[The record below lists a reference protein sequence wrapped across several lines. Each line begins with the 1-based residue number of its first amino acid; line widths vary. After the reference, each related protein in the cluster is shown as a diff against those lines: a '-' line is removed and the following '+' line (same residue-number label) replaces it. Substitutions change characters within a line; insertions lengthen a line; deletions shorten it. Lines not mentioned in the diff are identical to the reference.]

1 MDNLT
6 KIKLKKH
13 FQKEKTKKFWCEL
26 CIEIALLLISIAV
39 CITIMYFFASFE
51 VVNYLMGW
59 LWMEKFVTKKKMS
72 KKAQKKINSIDRNTW
87 GMVKPAT
94 QVFKSKKTY
103 NRKDKSWKRD
113 F

>member
-13 FQKEKTKKFWCEL
+13 FQKEKAKKFWCEL
-26 CIEIALLLISIAV
+26 CIEVALLLISIAV

-51 VVNYLMGW
+51 V
-59 LWMEKFVTKKKMS
+59 VTKKKMS

-94 QVFKSKKTY
+94 QVFKNKKAY

>member
-1 MDNLT
+1 
-6 KIKLKKH
+6 
-13 FQKEKTKKFWCEL
+13 
-26 CIEIALLLISIAV
+26 
-39 CITIMYFFASFE
+39 
-51 VVNYLMGW
+51 
-59 LWMEKFVTKKKMS
+59 MEKFVTKKKMS

-94 QVFKSKKTY
+94 QVFKNKKVY